1 MSSTWTDIGQNRNP
15 LSPWIPFFKLYKGE
29 QKMNYLEFKK
39 LAIKARWYFKE
50 MRDYS
55 NEISNLFTQLCHG
68 DRNVSY
74 FLLVAWTCW
83 PDNPIYRWS
92 IVKLYDEI
100 QKIIL

>member
-1 MSSTWTDIGQNRNP
+1 
-15 LSPWIPFFKLYKGE
+15 
-29 QKMNYLEFKK
+29 MNYLEFKK

-50 MRDYS
+50 MRDYDKDYS

-74 FLLVAWTCW
+74 SLLVAWTCW

-92 IVKLYDEI
+92 IVELYDEI